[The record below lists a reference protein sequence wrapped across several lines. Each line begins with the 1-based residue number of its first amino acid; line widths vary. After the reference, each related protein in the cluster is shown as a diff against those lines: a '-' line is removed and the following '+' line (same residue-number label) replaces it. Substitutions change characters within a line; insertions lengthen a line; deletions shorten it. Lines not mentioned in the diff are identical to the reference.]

1 MDYVPLQVKTSY
13 SLLSSLNNIEK
24 LVSLAKN
31 LGYTSLAIT
40 DSNMFGTIE
49 FYKCCLK
56 YQIKPIIGLELTISD
71 SIIILYAKNELGY
84 KTLIKLSTLA
94 SERNLK
100 IDDLQDFVNVVLV
113 MPFQSFNEKIFN
125 LFENKYIGYSNQS
138 EKECIKHPKVFIS
151 NVLYL
156 NKNDY

>member
-49 FYKCCLK
+49 FYNKVRAEQYLQDTDYIANK
-56 YQIKPIIGLELTISD
+56 IIEYHVLNKELDNDYTD
-71 SIIILYAKNELGY
+71 V
-84 KTLIKLSTLA
+84 LIKREEA
-94 SERNLK
+94 RQV
-100 IDDLQDFVNVVLV
+100 IRDY
-113 MPFQSFNEKIFN
+113 EK
-125 LFENKYIGYSNQS
+125 K
-138 EKECIKHPKVFIS
+138 
-151 NVLYL
+151 
-156 NKNDY
+156 